1 MILRHISL
9 GRKHASYIH
18 TFQLLTIDIA
28 VAGVSGA
35 MRLITTYMFQLRH
48 NDDFPNK

>member
-1 MILRHISL
+1 MIRAIID
-9 GRKHASYIH
+9 YITYYI

-35 MRLITTYMFQLRH
+35 MRLITTYMF
-48 NDDFPNK
+48 

>member
-1 MILRHISL
+1 MGYVGHLNDKVPFTLH
-9 GRKHASYIH
+9 Y
-18 TFQLLTIDIA
+18 QLLTIDIA